1 MGRKNLAALLLRK
14 PIEDHHVHPTDKR
27 AVGQQSIVTAIDQHV
42 ANAGFAHLAE
52 GDFLGPLTARDPADQ
67 VGREAARCWSLRGQ
81 AGLNRASRSLGLEKI
96 MLLGEHQPKQGDG
109 EQQGQK
115 HKRDDHHRQDSVQR
129 HRAPCY
135 PTRYLR
141 EEKFG
146 PNFGPKLKSTGRYE
160 LI

>member
-1 MGRKNLAALLLRK
+1 MAAFSAAQ
-14 PIEDHHVHPTDKR
+14 HPTAGQTGCSGSPRSTR
-27 AVGQQSIVTAIDQHV
+27 AAR
-42 ANAGFAHLAE
+42 AHRSPRISAKVIFC
-52 GDFLGPLTARDPADQ
+52 GRPRVVMAADQ

-96 MLLGEHQPKQGDG
+96 MLLGEHQPEQGDG